1 MRESSFEVQE
11 NKELMD
17 TLYEAVSSG
26 VMVLERSNRIL
37 LANKKACDILGLSKT
52 ELESHFLYDMP
63 FRMIDQDKKELSFLE
78 LPSQITL
85 TNGLEV
91 NDYELGL
98 VSGNLNEQRWILIS
112 TKPII
117 NSAKVVERVVLTF
130 VDITSRK
137 QTEQALSLSEEKFRS
152 LVDSMDD
159 TVFTLD
165 RNFIHTGIYGKWM
178 EKHNITPDYF
188 LGKNLTEVFGEEIA
202 QGQEKACHYVLQG
215 KSQLY
220 EWSNVRN
227 GECLYYQAIL
237 SPIRNDQGVVEGIV
251 GVSRDITENK
261 RMEIGLRESEERFRQ
276 FAEHAKDVFWMEDF
290 QTRQIIYSSK
300 AYQDIWELGGEEPF
314 TSVFSQV
321 VPEDEENVKEF
332 NTSIKMG
339 EDVIEYRIQNNN
351 KKIRWIRTRAFPIT
365 NDEGKIYRIAGIT
378 EDITDLKEKE
388 ELLRKSDKLTVV
400 GELAAGIAHEIRNPL
415 TSIKG
420 FVQLMKPD
428 MDSLHSEIILSEMD
442 RIESIITEFLVLA
455 KPHQDT
461 VFQHRNVNEFIKQ
474 TITLLDSEANLNNVQ
489 FETTLRQVP
498 DILCEGNQIKQVII
512 NVIKNAIESML
523 HGGLVTVETGAHD
536 EGYVFIKVTDQGVGI
551 SEDRLARLGEPFYS
565 NKEKGIGLG
574 LMVSLKIIE
583 NHHGNIT
590 FESTLDF
597 GTTVTLLL
605 PTKLLP

>member
-1 MRESSFEVQE
+1 MRESSFEIQE
-11 NKELMD
+11 NKEIMD

-26 VMVLERSNRIL
+26 IMVLDCSNRVM
-37 LANKKACDILGLSKT
+37 LANKKACAILGLSKK
-52 ELESHFLYDMP
+52 ELEGHFLHDMP
-63 FRMIDQDKKELSFLE
+63 YKMIDQNKRELSFQE

-85 TNGLEV
+85 TSGIEV
-91 NDYELGL
+91 SDYELGL
-98 VSGNLNEQRWILIS
+98 ISGQLNELRWIVIS
-112 TKPII
+112 SKPIL
-117 NSAKVVERVVLTF
+117 NSNNELDKIVLTF

-137 QTEQALSLSEEKFRS
+137 ETEQALSKSEERFRS

-165 RNFIHTGIYGKWM
+165 KNLVHTGIYGKWM
-178 EKHNITPDYF
+178 EKHNITPAYF
-188 LGKNLTEVFGEEIA
+188 LGKNLSEVFGDEIA
-202 QGQEKACHYVLQG
+202 EGQGKACDLVLQG

-220 EWSNVRN
+220 EWSNIRD
-227 GECLYYQAIL
+227 GERVYYQAIL
-237 SPIRNDQGVVEGIV
+237 SPIRDNQGLIEGIV
-251 GVSRDITENK
+251 GVSRDITKNK
-261 RMEIGLRESEERFRQ
+261 KMEIGHKESEERFRQ
-276 FAEHAKDVFWMEDF
+276 FAEHAKDVFWMEDYK
-290 QTRQIIYSSK
+290 TRELIYISK
-300 AYQDIWELGGEEPF
+300 AYKKIWNLNSDTPF
-314 TSVFSQV
+314 TSVFSEV
-321 VPEDEENVKEF
+321 VHDDMQNVQKF
-332 NTSIKMG
+332 LTSITFG
-339 EDVIEYRIQNNN
+339 ESVIEYRIQNKN
-351 KKIRWIRTRAFPIT
+351 KRIRWIRTRAFPIT
-365 NDEGKIYRIAGIT
+365 NDEGEIYRIAGIT

-428 MDSLHSEIILSEMD
+428 MDDLHSEIILSEMD

-489 FETTLRQVP
+489 FETNLRQVP

-523 HGGLVTVETGAHD
+523 YGGNITVETGVYD

-551 SEDRLARLGEPFYS
+551 GEDRLARLGEPFYS

-590 FESTLDF
+590 FESKLDF